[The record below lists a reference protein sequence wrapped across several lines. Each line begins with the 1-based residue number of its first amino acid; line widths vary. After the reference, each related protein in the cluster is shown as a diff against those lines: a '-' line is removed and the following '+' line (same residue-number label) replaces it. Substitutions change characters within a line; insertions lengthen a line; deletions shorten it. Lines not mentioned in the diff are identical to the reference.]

1 MKVIGNGQVSLRND
15 NPQNVVFK
23 NDSMKPQELKELG
36 NKFFEQNFYQLATDF
51 FSQALSG
58 DNLDQKLKV
67 ALLSN
72 SS

>member
-51 FSQALSG
+51 FSQALSR